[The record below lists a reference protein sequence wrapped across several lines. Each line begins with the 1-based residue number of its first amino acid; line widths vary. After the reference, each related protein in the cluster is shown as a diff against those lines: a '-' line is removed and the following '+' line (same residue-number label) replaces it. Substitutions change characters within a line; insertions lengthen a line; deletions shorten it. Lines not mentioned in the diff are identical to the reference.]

1 MVVALAEAPMLPGW
15 RHSRWWVFG
24 TMAGSGVVGLIAAL
38 VLSIDA
44 LELAAQPDRVLVCDI
59 NSVVSCGA
67 VARSWQASLFGFPNA
82 HLGLIAEPVVITI
95 GVAGVGGTVFPRWF
109 MLAAQGVYTLG
120 LALAYWLF
128 VQSLTQVGAVCPWCL
143 LVTISTT
150 AVWVSLTHHNLL
162 ENSFG
167 LGFRAHQRALAA
179 LRQGADVAAVVLVLA
194 VVVGAVLAVHGSAVF
209 AG

>member
-1 MVVALAEAPMLPGW
+1 MTSETNLPMLPGW

-24 TMAGSGVVGLIAAL
+24 TMTLSGVVGLIAAF

-44 LELAAQPDRVLVCDI
+44 LELAAQPDRTLVCDI
-59 NSVVSCGA
+59 NAVLSCGA
-67 VARSWQASLFGFPNA
+67 VARSWQASLLGFPNA
-82 HLGLIAEPVVITI
+82 YLGLVAEPVVITI
-95 GVAGVGGTVFPRWF
+95 GLAGLGGTTFPRWF
-109 MLAAQGVYTLG
+109 LLAGQGVYTLG

-143 LVTISTT
+143 LVTVSTT

-162 ENSFG
+162 ENAFALPS
-167 LGFRAHQRALAA
+167 RAHQVGLSW
-179 LRQGADVAAVVLVLA
+179 LRQGADVAALVMVVA
-194 VVVGAVLAVHGSAVF
+194 VIIGAVLAVHGSAVF

>member
-1 MVVALAEAPMLPGW
+1 MVAEVPMLPGW

-24 TMAGSGVVGLIAAL
+24 SMAASGVVGLVAAL

-44 LELAAQPDRVLVCDI
+44 LELAAAPDQVLVCDI
-59 NSVVSCGA
+59 NAVVSCGA
-67 VARSWQASLFGFPNA
+67 VARAWQASLFGFPNA
-82 HLGLIAEPVVITI
+82 YLGLIAEPVVITI
-95 GVAGVGGTVFPRWF
+95 GVAGLGGTVFPRWF
-109 MLAAQGVYTLG
+109 MLAAQCVYTLG

-128 VQSLTQVGAVCPWCL
+128 VQSLTQIGSVCPWCL

-162 ENSFG
+162 ENTFG
-167 LGFRAHQRALAA
+167 LPFRAHQRALAA
-179 LRQGADVAAVVLVLA
+179 LRQGADLAAVVLVVA
-194 VVVGAVLAVHGSAVF
+194 VVIGAVLAVHGSAVF